1 MTAYKRISPLPVAT
15 DNHIGYME
23 KDPIRC
29 NDSLE
34 TFEEI
39 LKIAKAEEVV
49 NTSIFQSHRMH
60 RLHF

>member
-1 MTAYKRISPLPVAT
+1 MPIHKSACLAFFSFVAT
-15 DNHIGYME
+15 DNHIGFME

-49 NTSIFQSHRMH
+49 KWF
-60 RLHF
+60 

>member
-1 MTAYKRISPLPVAT
+1 
-15 DNHIGYME
+15 ME

-49 NTSIFQSHRMH
+49 KCYM
-60 RLHF
+60 